1 MSGKQKPYSRNPKG
15 ASQTFRVFLSLDETL
30 EIRSLVRDEE
40 GDADEDVLDGVRD
53 ALYRSRQDGPR
64 DVVLRIS
71 KDVRDALRRCLDDE
85 SRPTDDVVLKE
96 ALKILDFAVAKN
108 SRNN

>member
-1 MSGKQKPYSRNPKG
+1 MSGRQKPHSRNPKG

-30 EIRSLVRDEE
+30 EIRALVRDEE
-40 GDADEDVLDGVRD
+40 GDADEDVLDEVRD
-53 ALYRSRQDGPR
+53 ALFRSRQNGPR

-85 SRPTDDVVLKE
+85 SKPTDDVILKE
-96 ALKILDFAVAKN
+96 ALKILDFAIAKH
-108 SRNN
+108 SRNS

>member
-1 MSGKQKPYSRNPKG
+1 MSRNQKPYSRNNKSG
-15 ASQTFRVFLSLDETL
+15 SQTFRVFLSLDETL

-40 GDADEDVLDGVRD
+40 GDADEDELDGVRE
-53 ALYRSRQDGPR
+53 ALYRSRENGPR

-71 KDVRDALRRCLDDE
+71 KEVRDALRRCLDDE
-85 SRPTDDVVLKE
+85 TQPADEVVLIE
-96 ALKILDFAVAKN
+96 ALKILDFAVAKH

>member
-15 ASQTFRVFLSLDETL
+15 ASQTFRVFLSLAETI

-85 SRPTDDVVLKE
+85 SRPTDDMVLKE